1 MVLLQHYPIEIFPFG
16 WLLYPLKPLKHINI
30 LRTLPLLS
38 VFQESSSITKVTEE
52 IFEVKS
58 TYATATTSQPIRTK
72 PFTATLNKCRGLTP
86 NTKSPNYPK
95 NYLQQLLHLFHLS
108 HQHRSNC
115 LKKHTCLHSLVP
127 PYFGE
132 WLRSY

>member
-1 MVLLQHYPIEIFPFG
+1 MVLLQHYPIEVFPFG

-72 PFTATLNKCRGLTP
+72 PFTATLN
-86 NTKSPNYPK
+86 
-95 NYLQQLLHLFHLS
+95 
-108 HQHRSNC
+108 
-115 LKKHTCLHSLVP
+115 
-127 PYFGE
+127 
-132 WLRSY
+132 